1 MAGATQASPEVPMSH
16 EAQIMNTAK
25 AEIAKR
31 ESWPMGAEFSVETN
45 PNGGW
50 RITATKVRSA
60 KNGRTK
66 LAKERR
72 VIIFDVNGTMTDY
85 RAAK

>member
-1 MAGATQASPEVPMSH
+1 MAGTIQASPEVPMSR
-16 EAQIMNTAK
+16 EAQIMNTAT

-31 ESWPMGAEFSVETN
+31 ESWPMGADFSVETN
-45 PNGGW
+45 PKGGW

-60 KNGRTK
+60 KNGRIK

-85 RAAK
+85 RTAK